1 MSSDRERIIEFEA
14 STSIPADGWFAID
27 STTEGTRKVQKSAII
42 GSGSLDTTSQEVV
55 GAINEVNQRAATID
69 SMTQDEYD
77 DLPSTK
83 ESDNVPRFITDGVPT
98 FDETLWNKVGTD
110 PLDTT
115 AQDCSGAINEIKQ
128 SLSLIKIAENIALST
143 TIDTKTITSINGA
156 FEVWLLGKV
165 NSTFRGS
172 LAIPYSVFKAG
183 YACYIPCIGGN
194 VSATIYV
201 EYISDTQ
208 IKCSTSNATFNYFDI
223 YIKK

>member
-1 MSSDRERIIEFEA
+1 MKELEKIVDSNGEPLEIVDAEAREDI
-14 STSIPADGWFAID
+14 S
-27 STTEGTRKVQKSAII
+27 
-42 GSGSLDTTSQEVV
+42 
-55 GAINEVNQRAATID
+55 
-69 SMTQDEYD
+69 
-77 DLPSTK
+77 
-83 ESDNVPRFITDGVPT
+83 
-98 FDETLWNKVGTD
+98 
-110 PLDTT
+110 
-115 AQDCSGAINEIKQ
+115 EIKQ
-128 SLSLIKIAENIALST
+128 SLSLKKIAENIALST

-201 EYISDTQ
+201 EYVSDTQ